1 MLAIKG
7 LTVAYGSD
15 QVLKGID
22 LAMDKGDNLAVI
34 GESDAGKTT
43 LALSLMGLCSGRIE
57 GEIIYK
63 GRNLLDL
70 SPEEQRMLRW
80 NDLSMVFQDL
90 NRSLN
95 PVLTVVEQLLEP
107 MLEHRLYNRQGAQK
121 RADSLL
127 IQVGLT
133 LGQGD
138 SYPHQLSGGEKQ
150 RVLIAMALTNDP
162 DFLILDEPTA
172 ALDAITKVDIMQL
185 LREVAVTKTVV
196 LVTHDISTASK
207 FANKLAVLYAGRI
220 MEFGSTEVIIKN
232 PRHPYTRGLLRS
244 YPNMSTNKDLQGIP
258 GSRQENKEGCVFFNR
273 CTQRTVQCQEV
284 IPELRLIGDRKIAC
298 LQGGILNLLT
308 TVDLV
313 KRFTKVTALQGV
325 SISISEGETAA
336 VVGASGSGKTTLG
349 RCIMGLEKA
358 DSGRVFFRGEE
369 ITLRDKNFYQKVQ
382 MIFQNPQDSISHRLN
397 VLDAVCEPLNIQDLG
412 SRQDRYQKAK
422 EALKDVEL
430 PWEEWFLKKYAH
442 HLSGGELQRLSIA
455 RALVLE
461 PKLLIADKPTS
472 ALDASVQAKIMRLLL
487 NLQEQKGLSLMFITH
502 DLALARKVCDKI
514 FVMLAGIIVEEG
526 PAEEVLRKP
535 KHPYTQELVSS
546 TKYNKGL

>member
-7 LTVAYGSD
+7 LTVTYGSD
-15 QVLKGID
+15 RVLKGIN
-22 LAMDKGDNLAVI
+22 LEVDKGDVLAVI
-34 GESDAGKTT
+34 GESGAGKTT
-43 LALSLMGLCSGRIE
+43 LALGLMGLCSGRVE
-57 GEIIYK
+57 GQIIYK
-63 GRNLLDL
+63 GRNLMDL
-70 SPEEQRMLRW
+70 SPEEQRLLRW

-95 PVLTVVEQLLEP
+95 PVLTVFEQLLEP
-107 MLEHRLYNRQGAQK
+107 MLEHLLCTRQEAKK
-121 RADSLL
+121 RANMLL
-127 IQVGLT
+127 TQVGLT
-133 LGQGD
+133 LEQGD

-162 DFLILDEPTA
+162 DLLILDEPTA
-172 ALDAITKVDIMQL
+172 ALDAITKVEIMQL

-196 LVTHDISTASK
+196 LVTHDISIASK

-258 GSRQENKEGCVFFNR
+258 GSREENKEGCVFFNR
-273 CTQRTVQCQEV
+273 CTQGVTQCQKI
-284 IPELRLIGDRKIAC
+284 IPELLLTGDRKIAC
-298 LQGGILNLLT
+298 LQGGILTLLK
-308 TVDLV
+308 TVNLV
-313 KRFTKVTALQGV
+313 KRFSKVTALQGV
-325 SISISEGETAA
+325 SISISEGETVAI
-336 VVGASGSGKTTLG
+336 VGASGSGKTTLG

-369 ITLRDKNFYQKVQ
+369 ITLRNKYFYQKVQ

-412 SRQDRYQKAK
+412 SRQDRYEKAK

-430 PWEEWFLKKYAH
+430 PWEENFLKRYAH
-442 HLSGGELQRLSIA
+442 HLSGGELQRLAIA

-461 PKLLIADKPTS
+461 PKLLIADEPTS

-502 DLALARKVCDKI
+502 DVALARKVCDKI
-514 FVMLAGIIVEEG
+514 FVMLAGNIVEEG
-526 PAEEVLRKP
+526 SVDEVITKP
-535 KHPYTQELVSS
+535 KHPYTRDLINSA
-546 TKYNKGL
+546 KYNKGL